1 LVNFNINR
9 LKEGKK
15 ATSLSTAA
23 YCRAKS
29 RLSKKSLMKIAIDV
43 GRKIDEYA
51 ENWKNKERD
60 IYFADGSI
68 IQLQDTK
75 QNRKKYPRIKYKG
88 VEVGMPKFRVLALI
102 SATSGAFVDGVISGY
117 SGKGQAETSSLL
129 QLLDRIKKGSV
140 IVLDRFFTSLSLQA
154 ILQDY
159 GINYVIRGREKFV
172 RKHLGRKNDK
182 VITLKKKMPRSDCI
196 YLGLDHHQ
204 YITLRLIKSSLKRKG
219 FRTINLFILT
229 SLLDEKREIIEQIYL
244 KRWNVEL
251 DIRNIKTT
259 MNSEQLRSKTP
270 EGAEKEFWV
279 RILAYNLTRFI
290 MVQSSKFT
298 NTGPRKRS
306 FKTALN
312 CCIEL
317 MKNNNKL
324 FLESALKLLSTECLK
339 SKYRRE
345 ARAIKRRNYRYPFL
359 TADRKKS
366 LEQDWGYKRRRPNKK
381 PSIDYGALNAM
392 A

>member
-1 LVNFNINR
+1 
-9 LKEGKK
+9 
-15 ATSLSTAA
+15 
-23 YCRAKS
+23 
-29 RLSKKSLMKIAIDV
+29 
-43 GRKIDEYA
+43 
-51 ENWKNKERD
+51 
-60 IYFADGSI
+60 
-68 IQLQDTK
+68 
-75 QNRKKYPRIKYKG
+75 
-88 VEVGMPKFRVLALI
+88 MPKFRVLALI

-182 VITLKKKMPRSDCI
+182 VITLKKKMPRPDCI